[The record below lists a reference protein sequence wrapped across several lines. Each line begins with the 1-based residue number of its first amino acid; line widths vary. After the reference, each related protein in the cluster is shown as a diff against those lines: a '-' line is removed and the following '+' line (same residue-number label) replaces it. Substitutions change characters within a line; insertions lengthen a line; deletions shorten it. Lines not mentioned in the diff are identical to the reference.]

1 MKGDGLSKDSQKFLE
16 FDVQLFD
23 YYEQCMEESDQ
34 DSVCSA
40 EQVIDLMCKVGEN
53 GGCSNESELL
63 SKVQSEDIR
72 QYILNNPEYFLGVSI
87 FLYSYGNKPQFDVYV
102 KNVVSALR
110 DLSQSE
116 NEDNAYKVNKTLKYL
131 EKENKIKLQENI

>member
-1 MKGDGLSKDSQKFLE
+1 MKGDGFSKDSQKFLE

-72 QYILNNPEYFLGVSI
+72 QYILNNPEYFQGVSN
-87 FLYSYGNKPQFDVYV
+87 FLYSCGNKPQDVYV

-116 NEDNAYKVNKTLKYL
+116 NKDNAYKVNKTLKYL